1 MLTAVLLMLLVP
13 LTLTTMLPAR
23 IFPPGPPRP
32 PSPPL
37 PAHPQGVTPFVVL
50 PACALGVELFC
61 EGVATFCGLLGVVAV
76 VAVEGV
82 LEMVLLVVGF
92 VVLTPGR
99 PRVSPSACAK
109 RGNIE
114 KSTASKR
121 LFVKYAR
128 VICVRY
134 VRLVNSFSEAFFHTL
149 AS

>member
-1 MLTAVLLMLLVP
+1 MLLLP

-23 IFPPGPPRP
+23 ILPPGPPRP

-50 PACALGVELFC
+50 LACVLGVELFC
-61 EGVATFCGLLGVVAV
+61 EGDVTFCGVLGVVAV

-92 VVLTPGR
+92 VLLRPGR
-99 PRVSPSACAK
+99 ARVSPSACTK

-114 KSTASKR
+114 KSTASKT
-121 LFVKYAR
+121 LCVKYVR
-128 VICVRY
+128 VIREM
-134 VRLVNSFSEAFFHTL
+134 REISKLL
-149 AS
+149 L